1 MNLKISSSI
10 WTILF
15 LASGYSLHAQADTSK
30 YKERAAAVDQEVWGW
45 KIPAFN
51 NYKVPAQYA
60 NESSVIMARRADIEA
75 SSKKRMAPGLHV
87 ERSYY
92 YNSTIR
98 ELVKINDKVSLDEYS
113 QFSYRQFKKLNRWIS
128 ATTTTFV
135 GARIIKP
142 DGSIRQVGID
152 ESILVQTAGS
162 GPERKLA
169 ISGLQVGD
177 FLDIYV
183 RTEEFSWILREP
195 ERLTFEFGDE
205 KPILDY
211 SIHCNI
217 GDKYAV
223 EYRSMNHAPDAQ
235 QTTNDDKDLILDM
248 EMKNMA
254 AVPTDLWM
262 TPMRELPAFR
272 INILAGGKDV
282 TGRSRGDVVK
292 DVPLSDII
300 NRVWPALNTAVFDPV
315 QEQVNKV
322 LHNYADHIKKLPP
335 DSLARLIY
343 YAYRFTRYYNE
354 MADENAMEVGQAR
367 NRMEVNTVTYLFA
380 LRNLLNGYDIKSEFA
395 MLPSRYGPSINDV
408 MTPGDMALV
417 LYVET
422 PQPFFVTCEN
432 MFTCP
437 GYIPEYL
444 EGQPYVVF
452 NRSVA
457 HGVPPDLSIMT
468 PVSSAEENLHKEDMH
483 IDIAADMQL
492 LHIKRQTTLTGRMK
506 QDEQLHLLNFEDCY
520 ASEQQALHVEKSV
533 MDELKKT
540 RRRNNVSEDYA
551 AALQQARTSLKDRFK
566 EEVASEF
573 IEDPKEMLA
582 WKIDNPGIRDYAAD
596 LVYSTEFTMDG
607 LLQHA
612 GNNLLLS
619 VGKAINSPLKMT
631 ASQRDRKVDVYMPYA
646 RTLDCSISFTIP
658 PGYTVMGVEKLNG
671 KVANDCGSLTTTAR
685 IQGNQLIVQYKRIY
699 KHNFEGA
706 AKWPELLAIIDAG
719 NDFSGQKVL
728 LKKS

>member
-1 MNLKISSSI
+1 MNARLYTSL
-10 WTILF
+10 WTILI

-30 YKERAAAVDQEVWGW
+30 YKERAAAVDQEVWGS
-45 KIPAFN
+45 KLPAFN

-75 SSKKRMAPGLHV
+75 SSRKRLAPGLRI
-87 ERSYY
+87 ERSFY

-113 QFSYRQFKKLNRWIS
+113 QFSYRQFQKLNRWIS

-152 ESILVQTAGS
+152 ESVLLQSPGN

-169 ISGLQVGD
+169 IAGLQVGD
-177 FLDIYV
+177 FLDMYI
-183 RTEEFSWILREP
+183 RTEEFSREIREP
-195 ERLTFEFGDE
+195 ERLIFEFGEDH
-205 KPILDY
+205 PILDY

-217 GDKYAV
+217 GDKYSV
-223 EYRSMNHAPDAQ
+223 EYRSMSHAPDAQ

-248 EMKNMA
+248 DMKDLA
-254 AVPTDLWM
+254 AVPTGLWM
-262 TPMRELPAFR
+262 SPMRELPAFR
-272 INILAGGKDV
+272 INILAGG
-282 TGRSRGDVVK
+282 RGSGGVVK

-300 NRVWPALNTAVFDPV
+300 RQTAPQLDLVGNLIVSTQMNDLMKKYDSHF
-315 QEQVNKV
+315 
-322 LHNYADHIKKLPP
+322 KKLPP

-343 YAYRFTRYYNE
+343 YAFRFDLYYNQLT
-354 MADENAMEVGQAR
+354 DVTSMEVGEAR
-367 NRMEVNTVTYLFA
+367 NHMQMNTIPYLF
-380 LRNLLNGYDIKSEFA
+380 NLHWMLESYHIKSEFA
-395 MLPSRYGPSINDV
+395 MVPSRYGPSINDV
-408 MTPGDMALV
+408 MIPSDMAMV
-417 LYVET
+417 LLVET
-422 PQPFFVTCEN
+422 DKPYFITCDN

-437 GYIPEYL
+437 GQVPEYL
-444 EGQPYVVF
+444 EGQPYIVL
-452 NRSVA
+452 NRATA
-457 HGVPPDLSIMT
+457 HGVPPDLTIKAPIST
-468 PVSSAEENLHKEDMH
+468 PEENLHREDLH
-483 IDIAADMQL
+483 VDIAADMQL

-506 QDEQLHLLNFEDCY
+506 EDEQLHLLNFEDCY
-520 ASEQQALHVEKSV
+520 ASEQQALKVEKSV
-533 MDELKKT
+533 MDELKKA
-540 RRRNNVSEDYA
+540 RRKNNVSEDYA
-551 AALQQARTSLKDRFK
+551 AALQHARVSLKDRFK
-566 EEVASEF
+566 EEVTSEF

-582 WKIDNPGIRDYAAD
+582 WKIDNPGIRDYAPD
-596 LVYSTEFTMDG
+596 FVYSTEFTMDG

-631 ASQRDRKVDVYMPYA
+631 ASQRDRKVDIYMPYA

-658 PGYTVMGVEKLNG
+658 PGYTVMGVEKLDG

-685 IQGNQLIVQYKRIY
+685 IQGNQLIVQYRRIY

-706 AKWPELLAIIDAG
+706 VKWPELLAIIDAG

-728 LKKS
+728 LKKG